1 MKKYILLICG
11 MFIAA
16 EVYSQVTIQWDYFMN
31 SSFRNNDKVI
41 CGEGDLQ
48 RLKARINIPLSVKLD
63 QWEKPRVWNATM
75 TVTHGWLGNTGL
87 ACELN
92 PSQILNANISVSH
105 IRNLNESWML
115 IASLGAGIY
124 APTNN
129 VSFKSVLANGGAIF
143 AYQLTDN
150 FSVGLGAGLTN
161 SYGAPMVIPMGY
173 LNWQSSGRVEVQL
186 NISNIVKA
194 NVKIKATE
202 KMTIDITPIEF
213 DGMSAVIKY
222 DGKDRLYSMFMIR
235 SLLVADI
242 NLEKGISLFGGAGGV
257 LLRNTSIQERKI
269 GNLFSGDDTNKYRF
283 KTTPQFSAGIRY
295 KF

>member
-1 MKKYILLICG
+1 MKRYILLICS
-11 MFIAA
+11 MFIIIKAHT
-16 EVYSQVTIQWDYFMN
+16 QVTMQWDYFMN
-31 SSFRNNDKVI
+31 SSFRNNNKVI
-41 CGEGDLQ
+41 CGEGDFQ
-48 RLKARINIPLSVKLD
+48 RLKARVNIPFSSKLD
-63 QWEKPRVWNATM
+63 NFGKPRVWNATM
-75 TVTHGWLGNTGL
+75 TVTHGWLGNKGL
-87 ACELN
+87 AYELN

-105 IRNLNESWML
+105 IRNLNENWML
-115 IASLGAGIY
+115 IASLGVGIY

-161 SYGAPMVIPMGY
+161 SYGAPMIMPMGY

-186 NISNIVKA
+186 NISNVVKA
-194 NVKIKATE
+194 NVKIKATK
-202 KMTIDITPIEF
+202 KMTFDITPIEF

-235 SLLVADI
+235 SLLTCDM
-242 NLEKGISLFGGAGGV
+242 NLWKGFSVFGGAGGV

-269 GNLFSGDDTNKYRF
+269 GNLFSGDDANKYRF
-283 KTTPQFSAGIRY
+283 NTTPQFSAGIRY

>member
-1 MKKYILLICG
+1 MLFCSI
-11 MFIAA
+11 FIII
-16 EVYSQVTIQWDYFMN
+16 EVHSQVTMQWDYFMN

-41 CGEGDLQ
+41 CGEGDFQ
-48 RLKARINIPLSVKLD
+48 RLKARVNIPLLCKLD
-63 QWEKPRVWNATM
+63 NFGKPRVWNATM

-92 PSQILNANISVSH
+92 PSQILNANISLSH

-115 IASLGAGIY
+115 IASLGFGIY

-150 FSVGLGAGLTN
+150 FSIGLGAGLTN
-161 SYGAPMVIPMGY
+161 SYGAPMIMPMGY

-186 NISNIVKA
+186 NISNVVKA
-194 NVKIKATE
+194 NVKIKATK

-213 DGMSAVIKY
+213 DGMSAIIKY

-235 SLLVADI
+235 SLLAFDI
-242 NLEKGISLFGGAGGV
+242 NLGKGFSVFGGAGGV

-269 GNLFSGDDTNKYRF
+269 GNIFSSDDTNKYRF